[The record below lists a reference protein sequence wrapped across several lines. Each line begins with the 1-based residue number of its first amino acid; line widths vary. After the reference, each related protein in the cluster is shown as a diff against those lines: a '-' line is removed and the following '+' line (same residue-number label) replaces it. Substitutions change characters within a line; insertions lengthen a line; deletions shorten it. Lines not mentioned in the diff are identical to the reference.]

1 MNSERFLEW
10 SREVTTK
17 EWAFYFVSDYN
28 KGIFSSTKGVLKV
41 WSRITLRLFILLFVF
56 VFSYIVRWRKW
67 KGELPWRNIVK
78 DTETDPATVF
88 QSTVCAE
95 IRHYGISEMP
105 NTDQGKTNCGVLD
118 DSRCVLSWI
127 NPCWACGTKIMSLK
141 SSWAREWVQ
150 GQLEKLS
157 NTMSL
162 KSKRS
167 DIS

>member
-56 VFSYIVRWRKW
+56 AFSYIVRWRKW

-118 DSRCVLSWI
+118 DSRCVLSSNKSLLSLWHKDYEFEVFLGYRM
-127 NPCWACGTKIMSLK
+127 GTGPA
-141 SSWAREWVQ
+141 WET
-150 GQLEKLS
+150 E
-157 NTMSL
+157 
-162 KSKRS
+162 
-167 DIS
+167 